1 MKNLILTGGFAAV
14 LLLGACGNEPVQDE
28 QVEAETTETQG
39 VSEKVTEEATEEV
52 PEEETE
58 EAAGTLE
65 EANEEL
71 TGQEGITEVYGYNE
85 EVVEEQVDTLNVTRQ
100 AAIVMGMEVDS
111 EMSWYFADEGY
122 EIGDEVQMIA
132 LDYTVENTVE
142 EQRDF
147 YLDQTT
153 IITSTG
159 EQIES
164 EWLMESGLQS
174 EMLGAV
180 KSSGQIVFLL
190 RNGGAEDIEWIDI
203 IIPSVSD
210 ADWNSLTEE
219 YKQRI
224 EIKSE

>member
-1 MKNLILTGGFAAV
+1 
-14 LLLGACGNEPVQDE
+14 
-28 QVEAETTETQG
+28 
-39 VSEKVTEEATEEV
+39 TEEDVNTEDTSDQTAVAESEEV
-52 PEEETE
+52 EDVGVREEETE

-71 TGQEGITEVYGYNE
+71 TGQEGITELYGYNDDVVME
-85 EVVEEQVDTLNVTRQ
+85 EVDTLNVTRQ
-100 AAIVMGMEVDS
+100 AAIVMGMEIDS
-111 EMSWYFADEGY
+111 EMSWYVADEGY

-132 LDYTVENTVE
+132 LEYTVENTVE

-180 KSSGQIVFLL
+180 KSSG
-190 RNGGAEDIEWIDI
+190 
-203 IIPSVSD
+203 
-210 ADWNSLTEE
+210 
-219 YKQRI
+219 
-224 EIKSE
+224 

>member
-1 MKNLILTGGFAAV
+1 MKKYLLTGGFAAI
-14 LLLGACGNEPVQDE
+14 LLLGACGNDE
-28 QVEAETTETQG
+28 DINTKDTSDQTAVAEAE
-39 VSEKVTEEATEEV
+39 KVEDVEV
-52 PEEETE
+52 PEEETGE
-58 EAAGTLE
+58 VPGTLE
-65 EANEEL
+65 EANKEL

>member
-1 MKNLILTGGFAAV
+1 MKKLILTDGYDAMQ
-14 LLLGACGNEPVQDE
+14 LLSTCVNEPVQDE
-28 QVEAETTETQG
+28 QVEAKTTETPG
-39 VSEKVTEEATEEV
+39 NSEDVTEEATEEV
-52 PEEETE
+52 TEEETE
-58 EAAGTLE
+58 EAAETLE
-65 EANEEL
+65 EENEEL
-71 TGQEGITEVYGYNE
+71 AGQEGITEIYGYND
-85 EVVEEQVDTLNVTRQ
+85 EVVTEEVDTLNVTRQ
-100 AAIVMGMEVDS
+100 IAIVMGMEVDS

-132 LDYTVENTVE
+132 LEYTVENTVE

-180 KSSGQIVFLL
+180 ESSGQIIFLL
-190 RNGGAEDIEWIDI
+190 RNDGAEDIEWIDV
-203 IIPSVSD
+203 IIPS
-210 ADWNSLTEE
+210 
-219 YKQRI
+219 
-224 EIKSE
+224 

>member
-1 MKNLILTGGFAAV
+1 MKNLILTGGFAAL
-14 LLLGACGNEPVQDE
+14 LLLGACGTEEDVNTEDTSDQTAVAE
-28 QVEAETTETQG
+28 AEKVEDVEVTEEETTE
-39 VSEKVTEEATEEV
+39 E
-52 PEEETE
+52 PE
-58 EAAGTLE
+58 TLE
-65 EANEEL
+65 GINEQVA
-71 TGQEGITEVYGYNE
+71 GQEGITEVYGYNE

-132 LDYTVENTVE
+132 LEYTVENTVE

-180 KSSGQIVFLL
+180 ESSGQIIFLL
-190 RNGGAEDIEWIDI
+190 RNDGAEDVEWIDV

-210 ADWNSLTEE
+210 ADWNTLTDE

-224 EIKSE
+224 EITTE

>member
-1 MKNLILTGGFAAV
+1 MKNVKLTGRFAAL
-14 LLLGACGNEPVQDE
+14 LLLGACGTEEDVNTEDTSDQTAVA
-28 QVEAETTETQG
+28 EAE
-39 VSEKVTEEATEEV
+39 KVEDVEV

-58 EAAGTLE
+58 EAVGTLE

-71 TGQEGITEVYGYNE
+71 TGQEGITEFYGYNDDVVTE
-85 EVVEEQVDTLNVTRQ
+85 EVDTLNATRQ
-100 AAIVMGMEVDS
+100 ATIVMGMVVDS
-111 EMSWYFADEGY
+111 ELSWYFADDGY
-122 EIGDEVQMIA
+122 DIGDELQMSA
-132 LDYTVENTVE
+132 LEYTVENTVE

-190 RNGGAEDIEWIDI
+190 RNDGAEDIEWIDV

-210 ADWNSLTEE
+210 SDWNSLTEE

-224 EIKSE
+224 EIKQ

>member
-1 MKNLILTGGFAAV
+1 MKNLILTGGFATL
-14 LLLGACGNEPVQDE
+14 LLLGACGTDVDVSTEDTSDPTAVAE
-28 QVEAETTETQG
+28 AEKVEDVDVTEEETTE
-39 VSEKVTEEATEEV
+39 E
-52 PEEETE
+52 PE
-58 EAAGTLE
+58 TLE
-65 EANEEL
+65 GINEQVA
-71 TGQEGITEVYGYNE
+71 GQEGITEIYGYND
-85 EVVEEQVDTLNVTRQ
+85 EVVTEEVDTLNVTRQ

-132 LDYTVENTVE
+132 LEYTVENTVE

-190 RNGGAEDIEWIDI
+190 RNDGAEDVEWIDV

-210 ADWNSLTEE
+210 ADWNTLTDE

-224 EIKSE
+224 EITTE

>member
-1 MKNLILTGGFAAV
+1 MKMKNLILTGGFAAL
-14 LLLGACGNEPVQDE
+14 LLLGACGNDE
-28 QVEAETTETQG
+28 DINTEDTSDQTAVAEAE
-39 VSEKVTEEATEEV
+39 KVEDIEV
-52 PEEETE
+52 TEEETE

-71 TGQEGITEVYGYNE
+71 AGQEGITEIYGYND
-85 EVVEEQVDTLNVTRQ
+85 EVVTEEVDTLNVTRQ
-100 AAIVMGMEVDS
+100 IAIVMGMEVDS

-132 LDYTVENTVE
+132 LEYTVENTVE

-174 EMLGAV
+174 EVLGAV
-180 KSSGQIVFLL
+180 ESSGQIIFLL
-190 RNGGAEDIEWIDI
+190 RNDGAEDVEWIDV

-210 ADWNSLTEE
+210 ADWNTLTDE

-224 EIKSE
+224 EITTE

>member
-1 MKNLILTGGFAAV
+1 M
-14 LLLGACGNEPVQDE
+14 
-28 QVEAETTETQG
+28 
-39 VSEKVTEEATEEV
+39 VTEE
-52 PEEETE
+52 
-58 EAAGTLE
+58 
-65 EANEEL
+65 
-71 TGQEGITEVYGYNE
+71 
-85 EVVEEQVDTLNVTRQ
+85 VDTLNVTRESVV
-100 AAIVMGMEVDS
+100 VMGGEVDDES
-111 EMSWYFADEGY
+111 SWYFADEGY
-122 EIGDEVQMIA
+122 EIGDEVQMIGIE
-132 LDYTVENTVE
+132 YTVENTVE

-190 RNGGAEDIEWIDI
+190 RNDGAEEIEWIDV
-203 IIPSVSD
+203 IIPSVTD
-210 ADWNSLTEE
+210 ADWNNLTEE

>member
-1 MKNLILTGGFAAV
+1 MKNLILTGGFATL
-14 LLLGACGNEPVQDE
+14 LLLGACGTEENINTEDTSDQSV
-28 QVEAETTETQG
+28 VAEAEE
-39 VSEKVTEEATEEV
+39 VEDVEV

-58 EAAGTLE
+58 EADITLE

-71 TGQEGITEVYGYNE
+71 AGQEGITEIYGYNDDVVAE
-85 EVVEEQVDTLNVTRQ
+85 EVDTLNVTRT
-100 AAIVMGMEVDS
+100 AAIVIGMEVDS

-180 KSSGQIVFLL
+180 ESSGQIIFLL
-190 RNGGAEDIEWIDI
+190 RNDGAEDIEWIDV

-210 ADWNSLTEE
+210 ADWNSLTDE

-224 EIKSE
+224 EITTE

>member
-1 MKNLILTGGFAAV
+1 MKNLILTGGFAAL
-14 LLLGACGNEPVQDE
+14 LLLGACGTEEDVNTEDTSDQTAVAE
-28 QVEAETTETQG
+28 AEKVEDVDVTEEETTE
-39 VSEKVTEEATEEV
+39 E
-52 PEEETE
+52 PE
-58 EAAGTLE
+58 TLE
-65 EANEEL
+65 GINEQVA
-71 TGQEGITEVYGYNE
+71 GQEGITEIYGYND
-85 EVVEEQVDTLNVTRQ
+85 EVVTEEVDTLNVTRQ
-100 AAIVMGMEVDS
+100 TAIVMGMEVDS

-132 LDYTVENTVE
+132 LEYTVENTVE

-180 KSSGQIVFLL
+180 ESSGQIIFLL
-190 RNGGAEDIEWIDI
+190 RNDGAEDVEWIDV

-210 ADWNSLTEE
+210 ADWNTLTDE

-224 EIKSE
+224 EITTE

>member
-1 MKNLILTGGFAAV
+1 MKNLILTGGFAAL
-14 LLLGACGNEPVQDE
+14 LLLGACGTEEDVNTEDTSDQTAVA
-28 QVEAETTETQG
+28 EAE
-39 VSEKVTEEATEEV
+39 KVEDVEV

-58 EAAGTLE
+58 EAVGTLE

-71 TGQEGITEVYGYNE
+71 TGEEGITACYGYNDDVVTE
-85 EVVEEQVDTLNVTRQ
+85 EVDTLNVTRQ
-100 AAIVMGMEVDS
+100 ATIVMGMEVDS

-132 LDYTVENTVE
+132 LEYTVENTVE

-159 EQIES
+159 EQMES
-164 EWLMESGLQS
+164 EWLTESGLQS

-180 KSSGQIVFLL
+180 ESSGQIVILL
-190 RNGGAEDIEWIDI
+190 RNDGAEHIEWVDV

-210 ADWNSLTEE
+210 DDWKIQTEE

-224 EIKSE
+224 EIKQ

>member
-1 MKNLILTGGFAAV
+1 MKNLILTGSFAAM
-14 LLLGACGNEPVQDE
+14 LLLSACGNEPVQDE
-28 QVEAETTETQG
+28 QVEAETTETPG
-39 VSEKVTEEATEEV
+39 VSEEVTEEATEEV

-71 TGQEGITEVYGYNE
+71 TGQEGITEFYGYNDDVVTE
-85 EVVEEQVDTLNVTRQ
+85 EVDTLNVTRT

-122 EIGDEVQMIA
+122 EIGDEVQMVA
-132 LDYTVENTVE
+132 LEYTVENTVE

-153 IITSTG
+153 IVTSTG

-180 KSSGQIVFLL
+180 ESSGQIIFLL
-190 RNGGAEDIEWIDI
+190 RNDGAEDIEWIDV

-210 ADWNSLTEE
+210 SDWNSLTDE